1 MAASSG
7 KAAASFAASS
17 VSVGAKGIFI
27 ALFIVVG
34 VHSRCSHF
42 MHTHQNQTQKHEGQD
57 FTLKNRNSSAVSL
70 NAIILTRPRE
80 RARRP
85 LALGRAL
92 GLA

>member
-1 MAASSG
+1 VAEAPMAASSG

-42 MHTHQNQTQKHEGQD
+42 MHTHQHAQTK
-57 FTLKNRNSSAVSL
+57 LKSMKGNTSHSKIATPQRFL
-70 NAIILTRPRE
+70 
-80 RARRP
+80 
-85 LALGRAL
+85 
-92 GLA
+92 